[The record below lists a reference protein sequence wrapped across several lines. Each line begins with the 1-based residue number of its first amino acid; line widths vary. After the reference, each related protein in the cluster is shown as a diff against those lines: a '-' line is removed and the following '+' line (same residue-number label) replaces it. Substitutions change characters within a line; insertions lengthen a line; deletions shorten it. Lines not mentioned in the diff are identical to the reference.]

1 MLTVLLLYNT
11 VFLLNPN
18 SGVPLYVQ
26 LQQQIQQR
34 ILSGQLLHGSQL
46 PSVRELSAELH
57 INPLTIAK
65 VYQILEREGFV
76 ETRRG
81 QGTYVSHQSPTLKI
95 DARRRQIGPAV
106 DQLVT
111 EALHLGL
118 AEKEIQALLS
128 DKFRQFKS
136 QNLKRP

>member
-1 MLTVLLLYNT
+1 M
-11 VFLLNPN
+11 FLLNPN
-18 SGVPLYVQ
+18 SGVPLYLQ
-26 LQQQIQQR
+26 LQQQLQQR
-34 ILSGQLLHGSQL
+34 ILAGQFTDGAQL
-46 PSVRELSAELH
+46 PSVREFSSELG
-57 INPLTIAK
+57 INPLTVAK

-81 QGTYVSHQSPTLKI
+81 LGTYVSHQSPALKI
-95 DARRRQIGPAV
+95 EARRRQIGPALE
-106 DQLVT
+106 QLVT

-136 QNLKRP
+136 STVKPLRHE